1 MKSLKLILAATI
13 FSLALSISSY
23 AGDIGSPAN
32 PNQPPP
38 ATCTTCDQ
46 ETSTEMI
53 KPTDPVSPDSVC
65 TTSEIATPT
74 NFAVDIFLALLSF
87 F

>member
-13 FSLALSISSY
+13 FSLALSIPSY

-32 PNQPPP
+32 PIQPPP

-46 ETSTEMI
+46 
-53 KPTDPVSPDSVC
+53 
-65 TTSEIATPT
+65 TSEETATT
-74 NFAVDIFLALLSF
+74 ENFAVDIFLALLSF